1 MAHAPFSHS
10 DSRFNLTQHLSADLT
25 DSLAK
30 LCDGGWGVPVQH
42 LCEIL
47 PEQLRIQSAPGLDA
61 VGDAGCSGLPEGSS
75 DAEIIILGKLRSVH
89 AVADVTGMVPPVFHC
104 LLPEMGLTE
113 AERRPLGKYG
123 IMRQQ
128 YLEQNRPGLYT
139 RLILSG
145 KLMEHL
151 QEIDTMA
158 HSRLE
163 SLMSLL
169 TKQAGVTEELKA
181 RDQMKWVGTM
191 NALKNQAEEMILTEL
206 IYA

>member
-1 MAHAPFSHS
+1 MSELIYK
-10 DSRFNLTQHLSADLT
+10 RN
-25 DSLAK
+25 
-30 LCDGGWGVPVQH
+30 
-42 LCEIL
+42 
-47 PEQLRIQSAPGLDA
+47 
-61 VGDAGCSGLPEGSS
+61 GDY
-75 DAEIIILGKLRSVH
+75 
-89 AVADVTGMVPPVFHC
+89 
-104 LLPEMGLTE
+104 LLPDMGLTE

-151 QEIDTMA
+151 QEIDTTA

-169 TKQAGVTEELKA
+169 TKQAGVTEALKA
-181 RDQMKWVGTM
+181 RDQMTWVQSM
-191 NALKNQAEEMILTEL
+191 NALQAQAEEMILSEL

>member
-1 MAHAPFSHS
+1 MSELIYK
-10 DSRFNLTQHLSADLT
+10 RN
-25 DSLAK
+25 
-30 LCDGGWGVPVQH
+30 
-42 LCEIL
+42 
-47 PEQLRIQSAPGLDA
+47 
-61 VGDAGCSGLPEGSS
+61 GDY
-75 DAEIIILGKLRSVH
+75 
-89 AVADVTGMVPPVFHC
+89 

-163 SLMSLL
+163 NLMSLL

-181 RDQMKWVGTM
+181 RDQLKWVGTM

>member
-1 MAHAPFSHS
+1 MSELIYK
-10 DSRFNLTQHLSADLT
+10 RN
-25 DSLAK
+25 
-30 LCDGGWGVPVQH
+30 
-42 LCEIL
+42 
-47 PEQLRIQSAPGLDA
+47 
-61 VGDAGCSGLPEGSS
+61 GDY
-75 DAEIIILGKLRSVH
+75 
-89 AVADVTGMVPPVFHC
+89 
-104 LLPEMGLTE
+104 LLPDMGLTE

-151 QEIDTMA
+151 QEIDTTA
-158 HSRLE
+158 HGRLE

-169 TKQAGVTEELKA
+169 TKQQGVTDELKA
-181 RDQMKWVGTM
+181 QDQMAWVGAM
-191 NALKNQAEEMILTEL
+191 NSLKNQAEEMILTEL

>member
-1 MAHAPFSHS
+1 MS
-10 DSRFNLTQHLSADLT
+10 
-25 DSLAK
+25 K
-30 LCDGGWGVPVQH
+30 L
-42 LCEIL
+42 IYK
-47 PEQLRIQSAPGLDA
+47 RN
-61 VGDAGCSGLPEGSS
+61 GDY
-75 DAEIIILGKLRSVH
+75 
-89 AVADVTGMVPPVFHC
+89 
-104 LLPEMGLTE
+104 LLPDMGLTE

-151 QEIDTMA
+151 QEIDTTA
-158 HSRLE
+158 HGRLE

-169 TKQAGVTEELKA
+169 MKQQGVTEELKA
-181 RDQMKWVGTM
+181 QDQMAWVGAM
-191 NALKNQAEEMILTEL
+191 NSLKNQAEEMILTEL

>member
-1 MAHAPFSHS
+1 MSELIYK
-10 DSRFNLTQHLSADLT
+10 RN
-25 DSLAK
+25 
-30 LCDGGWGVPVQH
+30 
-42 LCEIL
+42 
-47 PEQLRIQSAPGLDA
+47 
-61 VGDAGCSGLPEGSS
+61 GDY
-75 DAEIIILGKLRSVH
+75 
-89 AVADVTGMVPPVFHC
+89 
-104 LLPEMGLTE
+104 LLPDMGLTE

-151 QEIDTMA
+151 QEIDTTA
-158 HSRLE
+158 HGRLE

-169 TKQAGVTEELKA
+169 TKQQGVTEELKA
-181 RDQMKWVGTM
+181 RDQMAWVGAM
-191 NALKNQAEEMILTEL
+191 NSLKNQAEEMILTEL